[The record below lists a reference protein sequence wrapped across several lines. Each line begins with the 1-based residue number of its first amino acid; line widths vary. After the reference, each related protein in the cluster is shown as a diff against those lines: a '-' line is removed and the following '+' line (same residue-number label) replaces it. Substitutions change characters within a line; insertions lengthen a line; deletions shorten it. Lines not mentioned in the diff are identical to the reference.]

1 MKTVVLGIVV
11 STVKIGPRYS
21 TVAFNEAQ
29 DFDSMASTFK
39 GALLNHLQACL
50 HILKTWGK

>member
-11 STVKIGPRYS
+11 STIKDGKRWH

-39 GALLNHLQACL
+39 GALLNHLKGCL
-50 HILKTWGK
+50 HILKTWGE